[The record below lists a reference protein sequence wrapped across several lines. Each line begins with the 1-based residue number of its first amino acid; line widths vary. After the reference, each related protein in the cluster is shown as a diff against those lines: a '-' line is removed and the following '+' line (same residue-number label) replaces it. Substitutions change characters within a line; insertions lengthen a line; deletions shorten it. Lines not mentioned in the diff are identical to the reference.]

1 MLVKCPGCFTT
12 YRVSD
17 RLVTSNKPA
26 FRCSRC
32 KLIFAL
38 ELKRKGDLAGEEK
51 PSSESIQRSTDSEP
65 DLPFAA
71 SQGEAPEL
79 KTEDPNHFTQS
90 PNPPETEVQESSI
103 PTSLERIRREPTDSS
118 LTEFTGASLT
128 GSTEPTPTEQ
138 PEQQF
143 FPGAETTTEETPA
156 MAEEEPPAEAQIP
169 AEPPPQ
175 PWDLED
181 KRETALAKQR
191 KLAQEILGVQEAKTE
206 AEAEAATD
214 DFSSR
219 EERRER
225 EVGVHSFQGGG
236 PVSVIPYISLFGLL
250 LLGFSLLTLMH
261 QFQPERLE
269 AYLKP
274 IPWFG
279 PTVLENKHL
288 REGVV
293 VGSLRTSFQRVL
305 GNREVFVITG
315 KIYNRNPVSVGE
327 IRVEGQIHAGEGKEI
342 ARQAISVGNPISQK
356 IIRDMTVREIA
367 ILQRLRPQKRFE
379 VAPEGS
385 AAFTIVFL
393 KPTKEIKTFSCQV
406 LSAKGIS

>member
-38 ELKRKGDLAGEEK
+38 ELKPKGDLAAEEK
-51 PSSESIQRSTDSEP
+51 PASESIQRTTDSEP

-71 SQGEAPEL
+71 SQGEV
-79 KTEDPNHFTQS
+79 TEREVESPNHFTQS
-90 PNPPETEVQESSI
+90 PNHPETEDQEPSI
-103 PTSLERIRREPTDSS
+103 PTSLEQIRNEILDAG
-118 LTEFTGASLT
+118 LGEFTGAST
-128 GSTEPTPTEQ
+128 TESTESTPKEQ
-138 PEQQF
+138 SEQQF
-143 FPGAETTTEETPA
+143 LTGPETTPEETPA
-156 MAEEEPPAEAQIP
+156 MAEEEPSAEASLP

-175 PWDLED
+175 PWDLENQ
-181 KRETALAKQR
+181 REAALAMQR
-191 KLAQEILGVQEAKTE
+191 KLAQEILGTQGAKTE
-206 AEAEAATD
+206 GEAGAAAD
-214 DFSSR
+214 DFSSQ
-219 EERRER
+219 EERRGR

-236 PVSVIPYISLFGLL
+236 PGSVIPYISLFGLL
-250 LLGFSLLTLMH
+250 LFVFSLLTLMH
-261 QFQPERLE
+261 QTQPKRLE

-274 IPWFG
+274 IPWLG
-279 PTVLENKHL
+279 PTVLRNKHL
-288 REGVV
+288 RQGIV
-293 VGSLRTSFQRVL
+293 VGSLRTRFQQIL

-315 KIYNRNPVSVGE
+315 KIFNRNPMSVGE
-327 IRVEGQIHAGEGKEI
+327 IRVEGQIHAEKGEEI
-342 ARQAISVGNPISQK
+342 AKQAISVGNPISQK

-393 KPTKEIKTFSCQV
+393 KPTKKIKTFSCRI